1 MNEYHFVCVK
11 KTYFRLQS
19 VDESSPFNDVNL
31 KDIVNMM
38 NDEVLGLDNQVD
50 IQGRNN
56 QGNGAIRV
64 AIKTEI

>member
-1 MNEYHFVCVK
+1 
-11 KTYFRLQS
+11 
-19 VDESSPFNDVNL
+19 
-31 KDIVNMM
+31 MM